1 MLSSTLRVWIF
12 ALAGLVALAALLWW
26 RAGVPPVTVSQTVTA
41 PESGTASIGG
51 AFFLTDHRGQR
62 VSEAALLGRYTL
74 IYFGY
79 ASCPD
84 VCPAEL
90 QNIGAALDLLAQ
102 GDAQAAAP
110 LQAFFITIDPARDTV
125 PVLAEYMP
133 NFHPKLTGL
142 TGTAEEIS
150 AAAKAYRVYYSK
162 FEETPDAQNYLMD
175 HSNIIYLMGPD
186 GKFLAHFGHGVTP
199 EQMAAKLRE
208 AQK

>member
-12 ALAGLVALAALLWW
+12 ALAALVALAALLWW
-26 RAGVPPVTVSQTVTA
+26 RVGVPPVTVSQTVTA

-51 AFFLTDHRGQR
+51 AFSLTDHRGQR

-84 VCPAEL
+84 VCPVEL

-199 EQMAAKLRE
+199 EQMSAKLRDV
-208 AQK
+208 QK